1 MGGRSLI
8 GFKAPT
14 APMDGTPSANRT
26 TLSLYIT
33 SLMVDL
39 IQDNYEAHASMMAA
53 IKCQDD
59 RAGER
64 GARPEWVWE
73 FWQNNWVF
81 RRGSEVWGEPFGN
94 IFYAVH
100 DIWCYRMPTSL
111 SQLPSREYEN
121 PGNRFPCHMHPD
133 SLSGRPFNSSAAFR
147 VLCSKGPLGRPR
159 SLVGQPKSVI
169 AFLILPL
176 CKVIYFH
183 GLDTGDVRF
192 ICLEK
197 YTDQDATPSMSS
209 PSMSSSA
216 SGTSLPFSSCTTAR
230 KRVIYAHSD
239 ILVRRSEYFATM
251 LTSSFS
257 ENTPVTIGERKVYT
271 VVVEEA
277 DFETMYWLL
286 KYCYANWL
294 LFKQDDDPRTA
305 IEGVGAACSVKWSN
319 EQRGEWDWKTFHRGG
334 SSEDACDN
342 KSATSGESLT
352 VSPTLS
358 HSTSAKSEAAF
369 HPNNV
374 PPTVMS
380 VGGSK
385 NSPPKPV
392 MRQGPSSS
400 GRRTTVPS
408 GSSSVTLS
416 VTGGP
421 SSIPRA
427 KPVPSMAQP
436 NTFSSPT
443 HYSVSSRSSRP
454 GGISSASDPH
464 SHPTP
469 APGPASALAIYQTA
483 HRYVMPNLAAL
494 ALEHIMS
501 TISPQSSFALLLATS
516 LWEELHSLIEVSST
530 WIAVRHSCQCRT

>member
-1 MGGRSLI
+1 MFQRTSW
-8 GFKAPT
+8 T
-14 APMDGTPSANRT
+14 ASKPRWTTPVSCCT
-26 TLSLYIT
+26 SILTL
-33 SLMVDL
+33 
-39 IQDNYEAHASMMAA
+39 
-53 IKCQDD
+53 C
-59 RAGER
+59 
-64 GARPEWVWE
+64 
-73 FWQNNWVF
+73 
-81 RRGSEVWGEPFGN
+81 
-94 IFYAVH
+94 
-100 DIWCYRMPTSL
+100 
-111 SQLPSREYEN
+111 
-121 PGNRFPCHMHPD
+121 
-133 SLSGRPFNSSAAFR
+133 R
-147 VLCSKGPLGRPR
+147 V
-159 SLVGQPKSVI
+159 I
-169 AFLILPL
+169 N
-176 CKVIYFH
+176 FH

-197 YTDQDATPSMSS
+197 YTDQDATPSMGS

-216 SGTSLPFSSCTTAR
+216 SGTSPPFSSYATAR

-239 ILVRRSEYFATM
+239 ILIRRSEYFGTM

-305 IEGVGAACSVKWSN
+305 IEGVGAGGNVKWLN

-342 KSATSGESLT
+342 KSAASGESLT
-352 VSPTLS
+352 VSPTVS
-358 HSTSAKSEAAF
+358 HSTSTKSEAAF

-374 PPTVMS
+374 SPIVIP
-380 VGGSK
+380 VGGNK
-385 NSPPKPV
+385 NSPPKTA
-392 MRQGPSSS
+392 MRQGPSNS
-400 GRRTTVPS
+400 GRRTTVAS

-416 VTGGP
+416 VTGGS

-427 KPVPSMAQP
+427 KPVPSMTQP
-436 NTFSSPT
+436 NTFSAST
-443 HYSVSSRSSRP
+443 HYSVSPRSSRP
-454 GGISSASDPH
+454 GGISSSLSDPH
-464 SHPTP
+464 PHPTP

-516 LWEELHSLIEVSST
+516 LWEELHNLIEVSST
-530 WIAVRHSCQCRT
+530 LAAVRCSCQCRT